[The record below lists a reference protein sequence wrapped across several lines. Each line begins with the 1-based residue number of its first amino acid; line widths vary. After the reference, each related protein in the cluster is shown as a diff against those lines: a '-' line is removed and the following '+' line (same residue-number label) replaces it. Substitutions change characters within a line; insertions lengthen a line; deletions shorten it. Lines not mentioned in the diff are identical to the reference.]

1 MHSSLPAIL
10 FAFADIDISLD
21 KDGNIDFKKPQNVQT
36 LTKALLKR
44 DFGLQMILPDD
55 RLCPP
60 VRKSMSTMSFFRID
74 GLAPL
79 TLWEA
84 RCCRVSL
91 GG

>member
-1 MHSSLPAIL
+1 MNT
-10 FAFADIDISLD
+10 SLD

-60 VRKSMSTMSFFRID
+60 VRKSMSTMTLFRVD
-74 GLAPL
+74 GLAL
-79 TLWEA
+79 LAWSEA
-84 RCCRVSL
+84 
-91 GG
+91 